1 MPVYNVQ
8 AMADKVRYLE
18 NMGLSKDDAEK
29 KAFAELG
36 VAGEL
41 PEGVKTQYENLY
53 TNPTINSPF
62 ARNDK
67 DSIIDRLNAGARVN
81 QDLSARPEANQAD
94 AT

>member
-18 NMGLSKDDAEK
+18 GMGLSKEQAEQ

-36 VAGEL
+36 VTGEL
-41 PEGVKTQYENLY
+41 PEGVKTQYNNLY
-53 TNPTINSPF
+53 TNPTTKSPF

-67 DSIIDRLNAGARVN
+67 DNVLDRANAGARVE
-81 QDLSARPEANQAD
+81 QDLSARPETNQAD